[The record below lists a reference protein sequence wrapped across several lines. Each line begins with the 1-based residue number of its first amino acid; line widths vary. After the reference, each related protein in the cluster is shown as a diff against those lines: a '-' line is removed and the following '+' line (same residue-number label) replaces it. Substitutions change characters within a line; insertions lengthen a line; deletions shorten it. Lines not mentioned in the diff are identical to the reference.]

1 MLDRHP
7 RRTRSWQIAHAAEG
21 MACESPDLSRSQVAR
36 NIEDRKQAEE
46 RMRNENLALQ
56 EEIDRSSMFEEIVRC
71 SEPPPRVLAQV
82 FVAN

>member
-7 RRTRSWQIAHAAEG
+7 RKTRSWQIAHAAEG
-21 MACESPDLSRSQVAR
+21 MACESPDLSGSQVAR

-56 EEIDRSSMFEEIVRC
+56 EEIDRSSMFEESFDAPSHPDVCWRK
-71 SEPPPRVLAQV
+71 SRK
-82 FVAN
+82 